1 MDVKDLV
8 GKNLRRMRLES
19 GFTQES
25 LAHEAGIA
33 SSFISQIE
41 TGKRAPTVTTLDVL
55 AKAMKMPIVEFFAS
69 PTTPRKGLP
78 RGRRQG

>member
-1 MDVKDLV
+1 MDIKVLV
-8 GKNLRRMRLES
+8 GINLRRMRLER

-25 LAHEAGIA
+25 LAYEAGIA
-33 SSFISQIE
+33 PSFLSQIE

-69 PTTPRKGLP
+69 ATAR
-78 RGRRQG
+78 